1 MGHPSTDGILNKG
14 WDISLKDGMHTIGW
28 DNYKRMGYP
37 PKDGIPTRGRDTHQ
51 RMGYPPKDGI
61 PTKGWNTHQRMGY
74 PPKDGIPTRGRDTH
88 LKTRLHAPKREG
100 GGAFP

>member
-37 PKDGIPTRGRDTHQ
+37 PKDGIPTRGR
-51 RMGYPPKDGI
+51 Y
-61 PTKGWNTHQRMGY
+61 THQRMGY

-100 GGAFP
+100 GGGVSLDLVF